1 LTDENRKQ
9 LEKLAGMRA
18 QARAGGGEERR
29 EKERSKGKLSAR
41 ERIEQVLDPGTFE
54 EVHTFA
60 QTLCTE
66 FDLADKRYL
75 GDGLITG
82 FGRIEGRQ
90 VAVLA
95 HDVTVLGG
103 SGTCTHLRKWC
114 KLVDAAA
121 KIGVP
126 VIQLNDS
133 GGGRVQEG
141 LHYLSYSGSIFYSN
155 TQASGVVPQIT
166 AILGRNAGH
175 GVYGAA
181 LTDFI
186 FMVEDIGEMYITGP
200 AVIKAVTSE
209 DISYPDLGGARV
221 HTQLTGVADLRLPT
235 EPECFQRIRELLGY
249 LPQNWRETPPKVEYL
264 DDPRRADSELNDILP
279 SSPRQMYD
287 MKKII
292 RCIVDDGIFFE
303 IKPEFARNIIVGF
316 ARFGGRSV
324 GIIAN
329 QPYHLGGCLTVQSS
343 VKSSRFVRFCD
354 SFNIPMLFLVDTP
367 GYLPGVDQ
375 EHAGIIAHGAK
386 LLYAV
391 CESTVPKISVVIRK
405 AYGGGNLAMGGHKE
419 HGLDLVYSWPT
430 GEFAIMG
437 AEQAAA
443 LLYRKEVEK
452 AEDKEAFLGEKI
464 REYREQFAN
473 PYYHASSMNID
484 DVIAPAETRWKIIH
498 GFNLLESKSEQK
510 NPRKHG
516 NMPL

>member
-1 LTDENRKQ
+1 
-9 LEKLAGMRA
+9 MRERA
-18 QARAGGGEERR
+18 KAGGGMERR
-29 EKERSKGKLSAR
+29 EKEKQKGKLSAP
-41 ERIEQVLDPGTFE
+41 ERIEQLLDQGSFE
-54 EVHTFA
+54 EVYTFA
-60 QTLCTE
+60 RTLCTE
-66 FDLADKRYL
+66 FDLAEKRYL

-82 FGRIEGRQ
+82 FGQIDGRQ

-114 KLVDAAA
+114 QLVDAAT
-121 KIGVP
+121 KMGVP
-126 VIQLNDS
+126 IIQLNES

-155 TQASGVVPQIT
+155 TKASGVVPQVT

-181 LTDFI
+181 LTDFT
-186 FMVEDIGEMYITGP
+186 FMVEDLGEMYITGP
-200 AVIKAVTSE
+200 SVIKAVTSQ
-209 DISYPDLGGARV
+209 DITSPELGGAKV
-221 HTQLTGVADLRLPT
+221 HNKTTGVADLRVPT
-235 EPECFQRIRELLGY
+235 EQECFQHIRKLLSY
-249 LPQNWRETPPKVEYL
+249 LPSNWRENPPKWRCQ
-264 DDPRRADSELNDILP
+264 DDPRRADQELNDILP
-279 SSPRQMYD
+279 ASDRKMYD

-292 RCIVDDGIFFE
+292 QSIADDRVFFE
-303 IKPEFARNIIVGF
+303 IKPEFAKNIIVGF

-324 GIIAN
+324 GVVAN
-329 QPYHLGGCLTVQSS
+329 QPYHLGGCLTVKSS
-343 VKSSRFVRFCD
+343 IKSSRFVRFCD
-354 SFNIPMLFLVDTP
+354 SFNIPLLFLVDTP

-375 EHAGIIAHGAK
+375 EHAGIISHGAK

-419 HGLDLVYSWPT
+419 HGVDLVYSWPT

-443 LLYRKEVEK
+443 LLYRKELKQVP
-452 AEDKEAFLGEKI
+452 DPQIFLEEKI
-464 REYREQFAN
+464 QEYREQFAN
-473 PYYHASSMNID
+473 PYYHAESMNID
-484 DVIAPAETRWKIIH
+484 DVIAPTETRWKIIH
-498 GFNLLESKSEQK
+498 GFNLLENKDEQET
-510 NPRKHG
+510 PRKHG